1 MSDKRR
7 KMKTI
12 IAATGNKGKL
22 KEIREILKGKY
33 EVRSMS
39 EVGFDGEVVEDG
51 TTFFE
56 NALKKA
62 KTVSQALNADVLA
75 DDSGLC
81 VEALGGAPG
90 IYSARYSG
98 SHGDD
103 KANREKLLEV
113 LKGVENRKAKFV
125 ASVVLYRKD
134 GTYIRGDGE
143 TSGKIGFFEEGD
155 GGFGYDPIF
164 ISDDLGKSFGL
175 ASAEEKNSVSH
186 RKRALIDLEGRL

>member
-1 MSDKRR
+1 
-7 KMKTI
+7 MKTI

-33 EVRSMS
+33 EVKSMS
-39 EVGFDGEVVEDG
+39 EVGFDGVVVEDG

-62 KTVSQALNADVLA
+62 KTVSEALNADVLA

-113 LKGVENRKAKFV
+113 LKGVENRKAKFA

-143 TSGKIGFFEEGD
+143 TSGKIAFLEEGN

-175 ASAEEKNSVSH
+175 ASAEEKNAVSH